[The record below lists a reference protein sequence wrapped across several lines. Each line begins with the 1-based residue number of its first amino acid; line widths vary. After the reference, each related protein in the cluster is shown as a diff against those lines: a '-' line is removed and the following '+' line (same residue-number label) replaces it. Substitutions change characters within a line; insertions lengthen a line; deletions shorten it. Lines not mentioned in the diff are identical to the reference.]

1 MRDHTLVV
9 ARQGPILESCGKGGP
24 ERRRLHCRNIN
35 GRDRRC
41 ERFDRDYA
49 LRLGVLAD
57 LQSDKNERCQ
67 QGTSADD
74 LGQSRE
80 LLECHRSNNSRAPH
94 TLHSRNPRADA
105 SLSEG
110 ATTHC
115 GQPLICVRWPVGV
128 TTGFNSILPPCEM
141 ITALAAE
148 TLLVSVL
155 AW

>member
-1 MRDHTLVV
+1 MIEHARPVLIPSLLVQLEEAEEEIMRDHTLVV
-9 ARQGPILESCGKGGP
+9 ARQGPILKSCGKGGP

-41 ERFDRDYA
+41 ERFDCDYA

-80 LLECHRSNNSRAPH
+80 LLECHRLTIAARR
-94 TLHSRNPRADA
+94 T
-105 SLSEG
+105 
-110 ATTHC
+110 
-115 GQPLICVRWPVGV
+115 
-128 TTGFNSILPPCEM
+128 PC
-141 ITALAAE
+141 IAE
-148 TLLVSVL
+148 S
-155 AW
+155 